1 MSAAQLAEHLEVS
14 QRTVLRDIEA
24 LSSAGFPVYA
34 VRGSKG
40 GFELL
45 QGFSTGLP
53 GTAPRRDAR
62 RRQVPAAITASQR
75 LQRARV
81 RLTPRGRQIAALTGR
96 PAGLRVRHSRSPA
109 SREGWTEAWISAD
122 SIDAAVMDILALG
135 TEVEVIHPPELRNL
149 IRDTALN
156 VGRLYGDVTP

>member
-14 QRTVLRDIEA
+14 QRTILRDIEA

-45 QGFSTGLP
+45 EGFGTDLT
-53 GTAPRRDAR
+53 GTAPRRDAH
-62 RRQVPAAITASQR
+62 RRQVPASKR

-81 RLTPRGRQIAALTGR
+81 RLTPRGRQITALTGR
-96 PAGLRVRHSRSPA
+96 PAGLRVRQSRNPA

-122 SIDAAVMDILALG
+122 TIDAAVMDILALG
-135 TEVEVIHPPELRNL
+135 TEVEVIDPPELRNL

-156 VGRLYGDVTP
+156 VGRLYGDVRP